1 LWLKDGIAGDD
12 TNGHVDD
19 ITRFINE
26 DTVVTAVETNQN
38 DENHKP
44 LKENL
49 ETLKKMRLLNGKQLN
64 IIELPMPDPVSY
76 EGQRL
81 PASYANFY
89 FANSAVIMPTFRC
102 KNDQVALK
110 ILSEAITDRPVI
122 GIDSVEIVWGFGS
135 FHCLSQQE
143 PLV

>member
-1 LWLKDGIAGDD
+1 
-12 TNGHVDD
+12 
-19 ITRFINE
+19 
-26 DTVVTAVETNQN
+26 
-38 DENHKP
+38 
-44 LKENL
+44 
-49 ETLKKMRLLNGKQLN
+49 
-64 IIELPMPDPVSY
+64 MPDPVSY